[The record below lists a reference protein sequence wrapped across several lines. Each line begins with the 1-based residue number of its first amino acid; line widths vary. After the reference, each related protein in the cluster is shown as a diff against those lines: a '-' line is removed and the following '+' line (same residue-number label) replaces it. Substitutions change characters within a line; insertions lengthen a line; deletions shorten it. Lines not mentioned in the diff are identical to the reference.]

1 MYDVVV
7 IGAGPAGLTSA
18 IYLAR
23 ANKKVLVLE
32 ALSYGGQIINTPK
45 IDNYPAM
52 PHVSGFD
59 FATNLYNQVLELG
72 ATVKFEK
79 AIDID
84 YEKKIVKTDK
94 DEYSCKAI
102 IIAIGTKNKKL
113 DIDRED
119 ELLGKGISYCA
130 TCDGMFYKNKDI
142 AVIGGGD
149 SALVEANYLSD
160 IANKVY
166 LIHRNDNIRGSEVVL
181 NELKNKSNVEFIMNA
196 NIVKLLGDDKLESID
211 IKVNDE
217 IKNILI
223 SGLFVAI
230 GQIPENNNIVKGI
243 SLNDRGYIKAGE
255 DTLTN
260 VDGIFVAGDI
270 RDKNLR
276 QLTTAVSDGAN
287 AAVAAINYMNS
298 KKSS

>member
-1 MYDVVV
+1 MYDVIV

-130 TCDGMFYKNKDI
+130 TCDGMFYKNKDV